1 MNRANKYFL
10 IYLMFLVTMCLKDT
24 QKELPV
30 FIICFFSRESFCFI
44 YLDFKLKYS

>member
-30 FIICFFSRESFCFI
+30 FIICFFSQRILLFYLFI
-44 YLDFKLKYS
+44 F